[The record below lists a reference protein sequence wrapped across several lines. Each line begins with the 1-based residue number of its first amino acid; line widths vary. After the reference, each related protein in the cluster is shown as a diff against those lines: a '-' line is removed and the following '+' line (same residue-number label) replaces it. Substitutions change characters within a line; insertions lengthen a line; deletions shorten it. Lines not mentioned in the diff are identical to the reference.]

1 VCPAVSRDCHCRD
14 CHCRCG
20 CRRDHS
26 SRGSAWQMR
35 YCWQLSPA
43 SPHPAPPSFSVSWLS
58 VSCVSPPKIRWLHIK
73 SQKET
78 ESHGGSGLRADK
90 RIWGRAYQPTSN
102 TTAYLSRKTSFSLG
116 SFFACSRK
124 AVCWAS
130 VMTYSP
136 PKRDRI
142 AALGESR
149 FIGGWW
155 GVSASCCVTLNRSH
169 KWAKSNGFS
178 AFASKRSSDLNRAS
192 KTYRRPSAYADGS
205 RLRR

>member
-1 VCPAVSRDCHCRD
+1 MANAVLLAAVTSK
-14 CHCRCG
+14 
-20 CRRDHS
+20 
-26 SRGSAWQMR
+26 
-35 YCWQLSPA
+35 
-43 SPHPAPPSFSVSWLS
+43 PAPSTAIIFRELVK
-58 VSCVSPPKIRWLHIK
+58 CFMCIAPKNPLVTYKVAKGDRK
-73 SQKET
+73 SR
-78 ESHGGSGLRADK
+78 GSGLRADK
-90 RIWGRAYQPTSN
+90 RIGGRAYQPTSN

-178 AFASKRSSDLNRAS
+178 AFASRQSSLYTISILCVEIHLLSQRIPHAS
-192 KTYRRPSAYADGS
+192 Q
-205 RLRR
+205 LRIR